1 MNRAEQLYQEY
12 QTEYPEYDHNRQF
25 GFRRRV
31 VNLAQRMKGDEP
43 GVDKLQEI
51 ATALKLDL
59 AFRSEPAEKLL
70 ETLTAPVWR
79 LQLVRDPNS
88 PASSRAQVVCQDD
101 AARLLRPGLEVL
113 DREHFVVMLLDTKH
127 RVIGFNTVAIGTID
141 SALIS
146 PRETF
151 KPALLSN
158 ASAIIVAHNHPSGDP
173 TPSPEDIAVT
183 RNIVE
188 AGKIL
193 GVEVLDHLIIGEERF
208 VSLKERGLM

>member
-1 MNRAEQLYQEY
+1 MKRAEELYQEY
-12 QTEYPEYDHNRQF
+12 QTEYEGYDHNHQF

-31 VNLAQRMKGDEP
+31 VNLARQMEGDDPEA
-43 GVDKLQEI
+43 DKLREM
-51 ATALKLDL
+51 AVGLKLDL
-59 AFRSEPAEKLL
+59 VFRSEPAGKLP
-70 ETLTAPVWR
+70 ETLAAPVWR

-88 PASSRAQVVCQDD
+88 PASSRAQVTCDGD

-141 SALIS
+141 GAVVS

-151 KPALLSN
+151 KPALLAN
-158 ASAIIVAHNHPSGDP
+158 ATAIIMAHNHPSGDP
-173 TPSPEDIAVT
+173 TPSPEDVAVT

-188 AGKIL
+188 AGRIL
-193 GVEVLDHLIIGEERF
+193 GVEVLDHIIVGEGRF